1 MPRSLRTRCF
11 LPSMS
16 SFLVLA
22 VLASAVALSA
32 SAYAQTFTTLHAFQG
47 PPDGFDPVQGS
58 LILDAAGN
66 LYGVTSLGGTGICDG
81 GCGTVFMVNA
91 ASAESVLYS
100 FGATENDGKYPYG
113 SLVRDGAGN
122 LYGTT
127 FGGGTSGSNACNG
140 YGCGTV
146 FKLTPKGKETVL
158 YNFTGGTDGAT
169 PEAGV
174 VRDAAGNLYG
184 TTYLGGAYNWGT
196 VFKIDP
202 SGNETVLHSFNGA
215 TGDGGDVMG
224 ALTMDAEGN
233 LYGTTQGGGISGC
246 NPTLNIGCGTVY
258 EIAKDGT
265 ESVLFAFPY
274 PSVDGQWMG
283 EETLLRDKDGNLY
296 GTAQGSTANRGTIFK
311 LDTEGNLTVL
321 HTFTGGR
328 AGDNPWAG
336 VIRDNEG
343 NFYGTTP
350 NGGGTECPSGG
361 CGVVYE
367 LGVEGNFRLLHEFTG
382 SPDGAVPFAG
392 LVRDSAGN
400 LYGMTLDGGIGDGV
414 VFKITPQ

>member
-66 LYGVTSLGGTGICDG
+66 LYGVTPLGGTGSCDG

-100 FGATENDGKYPYG
+100 FGAT
-113 SLVRDGAGN
+113 
-122 LYGTT
+122 
-127 FGGGTSGSNACNG
+127 GGGTSGSNACNG

-246 NPTLNIGCGTVY
+246 
-258 EIAKDGT
+258 
-265 ESVLFAFPY
+265 
-274 PSVDGQWMG
+274 
-283 EETLLRDKDGNLY
+283 
-296 GTAQGSTANRGTIFK
+296 
-311 LDTEGNLTVL
+311 
-321 HTFTGGR
+321 
-328 AGDNPWAG
+328 
-336 VIRDNEG
+336 
-343 NFYGTTP
+343 
-350 NGGGTECPSGG
+350 
-361 CGVVYE
+361 
-367 LGVEGNFRLLHEFTG
+367 
-382 SPDGAVPFAG
+382 
-392 LVRDSAGN
+392 
-400 LYGMTLDGGIGDGV
+400 
-414 VFKITPQ
+414 